1 MSYDHSA
8 NRLQFANP
16 NGITI
21 EYSRDGGNTWLDY
34 GSTDSEKKVLVSNPN
49 KLSWYYGKHNIGT
62 ERTVNDQLRIT
73 INASKCGF
81 YTNLKT
87 VLIYGSTGGQNGCQ
101 VKIERAWRGS
111 EDIFDNTI
119 GTFQQS
125 GWSGWN
131 SYVMGHAFGG
141 GQGQTTNWG
150 ALRFTFFFTGIN
162 ENYAQTPNIINI
174 MMLGTTHW
182 IATSNMGTTGHIYDW
197 TVNQDAIFP
206 NAIQASKK
214 IEAPSMRVTA
224 QDGLIYEGITEA
236 TIQGAR
242 SVWFSDLSLQGRPVY
257 NSHFL
262 YNPGNNV
269 LTVSAITGNAATASK
284 FNSARTIKLTG
295 NITGSTSSDG
305 ESGWSIATTIP
316 ANTVTNA
323 MLAGSIANDKLTNS
337 AITVAGNSISLGGS
351 LTAETL
357 RTSLGLS
364 NAMHFVGIAT
374 VAITDGSTTDPK
386 ITNYTTKQKGDVI
399 IDKESSYEYVWTG
412 AAWERLG
419 GDSSYK
425 TVQGAV
431 ADPAASGNSS
441 TFIKTI
447 SQDTNGVITATK
459 ATIANFVLKA
469 NDVGV
474 MSYNGSS
481 AGTITLK
488 NGTGIKITN
497 ASGVITFA
505 HSNAV
510 TAKTAYGSTATT
522 ASADGGSIV
531 VTDVKYD
538 AQGHITG
545 STDRT
550 IKLSQTTYTLAGL
563 MGSSE
568 KGTSTIPIYWDGS
581 AWQRISSYSGKAA
594 TAGTADKVAHSI
606 TVNGS
611 TFDGSANVDT
621 GAIGIAY
628 GGTGATTR
636 AEAWRALSMGYIASS
651 DIDDWIEIGTKS
663 YGGETDLANSPAGG
677 DDYGVIVNYVNSGT
691 SWNKQNNWIWQIGLT
706 TETGNNMYLRHAVN
720 QGTWTKWAK
729 FVTSMNY
736 NTYAP
741 KLDGTGA
748 TGTWS
753 ISINGT
759 AAKATS
765 DEDGNKIST
774 TYLKT
779 NGNGSAVTNLNA
791 SNIATGT
798 LAAERLGTSGVT
810 AGSYGPAANATPDY
824 GATFNVPYLTVDNKG
839 RVTAASTKT
848 VKIPAV
854 SGIASVST
862 TGTGNAITEA
872 SYDTATRVLTFTKG
886 ATYNNYSLPAAS
898 TSARG
903 GITVGAGLAADSAG
917 KLSNSGVR
925 SIATGGTNG
934 TISVNTNGTTADVAV
949 KGLGSAAYTN
959 STAYAAAS
967 HSHNYVP
974 LAGGTMT
981 GALTLSGKPTA
992 ANQAA
997 NKSYVDAAT
1006 GANILMT
1013 TFKEIDTD
1021 GHQCYQVTDTGET
1034 LAEGKIIWVQVDK
1047 TPTTSGQ
1054 IYLKYNTSDYIPCMS
1069 CRNTTLDYNY
1079 FRLGWRLSLQYSNSK
1094 WNVLS
1099 SPDSQWPIYMNSS
1112 TANGAYPIFAAYT
1125 PSLGSGAKSNTVI
1138 YNSAITMNPSTGS
1151 ITASKVYGAVWNDY
1165 AEFRSAT
1172 MPIAAGRV
1180 VCSNDSGELS
1190 IVTERLQAFEGVTSD
1205 TYGFAIGETET
1216 AKTPLAVAG
1225 RVLVYTDG
1233 DRYSFHS
1240 GDTVCA
1246 GKNGT
1251 ISKMTREE
1259 IIQYPDRIVGVVS
1272 EIPEYKT
1279 WGTGNIA
1286 VNNRIWITV
1295 K

>member
-1 MSYDHSA
+1 MSYDHNA

-16 NGITI
+16 EGITI
-21 EYSRDGGNTWLDY
+21 EYSNDGGATWIDY
-34 GSTDSEKKVLVSNPN
+34 GATDQQKIKIVSG
-49 KLSWYYGKHNIGT
+49 LSDAPLYYGQKHNGS

-73 INASKCGF
+73 INASKCHF

-111 EDIFDNTI
+111 EDTFDNEI
-119 GTFQQS
+119 GTFTWS

-141 GQGQTTNWG
+141 GTGQTSNWG
-150 ALRFTFFFTGIN
+150 ALRFTFFYTGLN
-162 ENYAQTPNIINI
+162 EKYAQAPQIINI

-182 IATSNMGTTGHIYDW
+182 TSTSNMGTTGHIYDW
-197 TVNQDAIFP
+197 DFQQNAYFP
-206 NAIQASKK
+206 SGIRAAGITLTTQGGLKYQR
-214 IEAPSMRVTA
+214 IEQVTA
-224 QDGLIYEGITEA
+224 QGY
-236 TIQGAR
+236 R
-242 SVWFSDLSLQGRPVY
+242 PVWFSDLSYTGTPVY
-257 NSHFL
+257 NSDFTYDPSINTLRVH
-262 YNPGNNV
+262 
-269 LTVSAITGNAATASK
+269 AISGNAATASQ
-284 FNSARTIKLTG
+284 FNSTRTIKLTG
-295 NITGSTSSDG
+295 NVTGSVSSTG
-305 ESGWSIATTIP
+305 ASGWDIKTTIP

-323 MLAGSIANDKLTNS
+323 MLAGSIANNKLTNS
-337 AITVAGNSISLGGS
+337 AITIAGNAISLGGS

-364 NAMHFVGIAT
+364 SAMHFIGTAT

-386 ITNYTTKQKGDVI
+386 IDKYTTKQKGDVI
-399 IDKESSYEYVWTG
+399 IDKDSSYEYVWTG
-412 AAWERLG
+412 TAWERLG

-425 TVQGAV
+425 TVQSAV

-459 ATIANFVLKA
+459 ATIANFVLNA

-488 NGTGIKITN
+488 NGAGINITN
-497 ASGVITFA
+497 AKGVITFA
-505 HSNAV
+505 HSNTVA
-510 TAKTAYGSTATT
+510 AKTAYGSTATT

-563 MGSSE
+563 MGGSA
-568 KGTSTIPIYWDGS
+568 KGSANLPVYWDGTKW
-581 AWQRISSYSGKAA
+581 ATITSYSGKAA
-594 TAGTADKVAHSI
+594 TAGIADKTAHSI
-606 TVNGS
+606 TLNGK
-611 TFDGSANVDT
+611 TFDGSVDVDVGT
-621 GAIGIAY
+621 LGIAD
-628 GGTGATTR
+628 GGTGGATR
-636 AEAWRALSMGYIASS
+636 ADAWRALSMGYVASH
-651 DIDDWIEIGTKS
+651 DINDWIEIGTKS
-663 YGGETDLANSPAGG
+663 YGGESDLVNSPAGG
-677 DDYGVIVNYVNSGT
+677 NDYGVVINYLNSGT
-691 SWNKQNNWIWQIGLT
+691 SWNHKDNWIWQLGLT

-720 QGTWTKWAK
+720 QGNWTVWSK
-729 FVTSMNY
+729 FLTNHNF

-748 TGTWS
+748 TGTWA

-779 NGNGSAVTNLNA
+779 NGNGSSVTNLNA
-791 SNIATGT
+791 SNITTGI
-798 LAAERLGTSGVT
+798 LAAERLETSGVS
-810 AGSYGPAANATPDY
+810 AGSYGPAIDATPDY
-824 GATFNVPYLTVDNKG
+824 GATFNVPYVTIDNKG
-839 RVTAASTKT
+839 RITAASTKT
-848 VKIPAV
+848 IKIPDV

-872 SYDTATRVLTFTKG
+872 AYDTETRVLTFTKG
-886 ATYNNYSLPAAS
+886 ATYNNYSLPAA
-898 TSARG
+898 TTAVRG
-903 GITVGAGLAADSAG
+903 GITVGAGLAVDTAG
-917 KLSNSGVR
+917 KLSNTGVR
-925 SIATGGTNG
+925 SIQSGGTNG
-934 TISVNTNGTTADVAV
+934 TIAVNTNGTTVDVAV
-949 KGLGSAAYTN
+949 KGLGTAAYTN
-959 STAYAAAS
+959 SNAYAPAV
-967 HSHNYVP
+967 HTHPYVP

-1013 TFKEIDTD
+1013 TFKELDAN
-1021 GHQCYQVTDTGET
+1021 GNQCYQVTETGET
-1034 LAEGKIIWVQVDK
+1034 LTEGKVIWIQVDK
-1047 TPTTSGQ
+1047 TPTTPGA
-1054 IYLKYNTSDYIPCMS
+1054 IYLKYNTANYYPCYS
-1069 CRNTTLDYNY
+1069 NRGNTLNDEY
-1079 FRLGWRLSLQYSNSK
+1079 FRIGWRLSLQYSDSK

-1099 SPDSQWPIYMNSS
+1099 SPDSEWPIYTNTS
-1112 TANGAYPIFAAYT
+1112 TASAEYPIFASPTTEPAGKVNGVVYS
-1125 PSLGSGAKSNTVI
+1125 PN
-1138 YNSAITMNPSTGS
+1138 ITMNPSRGS

-1165 AEFRSAT
+1165 AEFRSAA
-1172 MPIAAGRV
+1172 MPVAAGRV
-1180 VCSNDSGELS
+1180 VYSNDSGELF
-1190 IVTERLQAFEGVTSD
+1190 ITTERLQAFEGVTSD
-1205 TYGFAIGETET
+1205 TYGFAIGETGT

-1225 RVLVYTDG
+1225 RVLVYTDE
-1233 DRYSFHS
+1233 DRHSFHS

-1259 IIQYPDRIVGVVS
+1259 IINYPDRIVGVVS
-1272 EIPEYKT
+1272 EIPEYTT

>member
-1 MSYDHSA
+1 MSYVHNA
-8 NRLQFANP
+8 NRLQFADP
-16 NGITI
+16 SGITV
-21 EYSRDGGNTWLDY
+21 EYSRDGGATWLDY
-34 GSTDSEKKVLVSNPN
+34 EISDQDKISFVSGIETPI
-49 KLSWYYGKHNIGT
+49 YYGDRRSASQ
-62 ERTVNDQLRIT
+62 RTLNDQLRIT
-73 INASKCGF
+73 VNASKCGI

-87 VLIYGSTGGQNGCQ
+87 VLILGSSGGTTCK
-101 VKIERAWRGS
+101 VKIEVSHRGS
-111 EDIFDNTI
+111 DDNFTDVL
-119 GTFQQS
+119 GTFPWS

-131 SYVMGHAFGG
+131 SYTINHSFGG
-141 GQGQTTNWG
+141 SEFQTYNWG
-150 ALRFTFFFTGIN
+150 ALRFTFFWTELD
-162 ENYAQTPNIINI
+162 ENYVQMAYLLN
-174 MMLGTTHW
+174 MMMFGTTHW
-182 IATSNMGTTGHIYDW
+182 AHHSFMGKHGHIYNWDA
-197 TVNQDAIFP
+197 NQNAIFP
-206 NAIQASKK
+206 AGIALNGIFNYRNIETTVSANAVSN
-214 IEAPSMRVTA
+214 
-224 QDGLIYEGITEA
+224 
-236 TIQGAR
+236 
-242 SVWFSDLSLQGRPVY
+242 VWFSHYQQKGRPV
-257 NSHFL
+257 SSTAFQ
-262 YNPGNNV
+262 YNPSTNTLIVG
-269 LTVSAITGNAATASK
+269 TVQGNALTASK
-284 FNSARTIKLTG
+284 LNHRADVILSGNVVGSAS
-295 NITGSTSSDG
+295 STG
-305 ESGWSIATTIP
+305 ESGWDIKTTIP
-316 ANTVTNA
+316 SNTVTNA

-337 AITVAGNSISLGGS
+337 AITIAGNSISLGGS
-351 LTAETL
+351 LTAEAL

-425 TVQGAV
+425 TVQSAV

-481 AGTITLK
+481 AGIITLK
-488 NGTGIKITN
+488 NGTGINITN

-505 HSNAV
+505 HSNTVA
-510 TAKTAYGSTATT
+510 AKTAYGSTDTT

-568 KGTSTIPIYWDGS
+568 KGTSTIPVYWDGS

-606 TVNGS
+606 TVNGKS
-611 TFDGSANVDT
+611 FDGSANIDT

-636 AEAWRALSMGYIASS
+636 AEAWRALSMGYVASN
-651 DIDDWIEIGTKS
+651 DINDWIEIGTKS

-677 DDYGVIVNYVNSGT
+677 NDYGVIINYLNSDT
-691 SWNKQNNWIWQIGLT
+691 TWNHKTNWIWQIGLT

-720 QGTWTKWAK
+720 TGNWTTWSKLLTNHN
-729 FVTSMNY
+729 F

-779 NGNGSAVTNLNA
+779 NGNGAAVTNLNA

-810 AGSYGPAANATPDY
+810 AGSYGPAENATPDY

-898 TSARG
+898 TSTRG
-903 GITVGAGLAADSAG
+903 GITVGAGLAADTAG
-917 KLSNSGVR
+917 KLSNAGVR
-925 SIATGGTNG
+925 SIQSGGTNG
-934 TISVNTNGTTADVAV
+934 TIAVNTNGTTVDIAV
-949 KGLGSAAYTN
+949 KGLGTAAYTD

-967 HSHNYVP
+967 HSHNYLP

-981 GALTLSGKPTA
+981 GALTLSGKPTT

-1006 GANILMT
+1006 GANVLT
-1013 TFKEIDTD
+1013 AAFVEKDAD
-1021 GHQCYQVTDTGET
+1021 GHQCYQVTETGET
-1034 LAEGKIIWVQVDK
+1034 LTEGKVIWIQVDK

-1054 IYLKYNTSDYIPCMS
+1054 VYLKYNTSDYIPCMS

-1079 FRLGWRLSLQYSNSK
+1079 FRLGWRLSLQYSDSK

-1099 SPDSQWPIYMNSS
+1099 SPDSQWPIHLNSS

-1125 PSLGSGAKSNTVI
+1125 PSLSSGALSNTVI

-1165 AEFRSAT
+1165 AEFRSAVK
-1172 MPIAAGRV
+1172 PIAAGRV
-1180 VCSNDSGELS
+1180 VCSNDSGELFV
-1190 IVTERLQAFEGVTSD
+1190 VTERLQAFEGVTSD

-1225 RVLVYTDG
+1225 RVLVYTDE

-1286 VNNRIWITV
+1286 VNDRIWITV

>member
-1 MSYDHSA
+1 MHNA
-8 NRLQFANP
+8 NRLQFADP

-21 EYSRDGGNTWLDY
+21 EYSVDGGTTWVDY
-34 GSTDSEKKVLVSNPN
+34 GANNQQKIALVSGYNNWALYYGHNTDSAQRSIN
-49 KLSWYYGKHNIGT
+49 H
-62 ERTVNDQLRIT
+62 QLRIT
-73 INASKCGF
+73 INAHDCKV
-81 YTNLKT
+81 YANLNT
-87 VLIYGSTGGQNGCQ
+87 ILIFGSTNGQIGCQ
-101 VKIERAWRGS
+101 VKIEKANRGS
-111 EDIFDNTI
+111 ETNFNEVL
-119 GTFQQS
+119 GTYKWS

-131 SYVMGHAFGG
+131 SYTFGKRRDFGG
-141 GQGQTTNWG
+141 SAYQTDHWG
-150 ALRFTFFFTGIN
+150 ALRFTFFYTELHTSFTGTPTIN
-162 ENYAQTPNIINI
+162 QI
-174 MMLGTTHW
+174 MMFGVTAW
-182 IATSNMGTTGHIYDW
+182 SAPSKMAKYNHIYDW
-197 TVNQDAIFP
+197 DINQNVSFPAGISLDGIFDYKNIETTLSADAVS
-206 NAIQASKK
+206 N
-214 IEAPSMRVTA
+214 
-224 QDGLIYEGITEA
+224 
-236 TIQGAR
+236 
-242 SVWFSDLSLQGRPVY
+242 VWFSHYQQKGRPVSS
-257 NSHFL
+257 NAFQ
-262 YNPGNNV
+262 YNPGTNTLIV
-269 LTVSAITGNAATASK
+269 GTVQGNALTASK
-284 FNSARTIKLTG
+284 LNHKADVILSG
-295 NITGSTSSDG
+295 NVTGSASSTG
-305 ESGWSIATTIP
+305 ESGWDIKTTIP
-316 ANTVTNA
+316 SNTVTNV

-351 LTAETL
+351 LTAEAL

-425 TVQGAV
+425 TVQSAV

-481 AGTITLK
+481 ASTITLK
-488 NGTGIKITN
+488 NGAGINITN

-505 HSNAV
+505 HSNTV
-510 TAKTAYGSTATT
+510 TAKTAYGSTATA

-563 MGSSE
+563 MGGSA
-568 KGTSTIPIYWDGS
+568 KGSANLPVYWDGTKWE
-581 AWQRISSYSGKAA
+581 AITSYGGKAA

-606 TVNGS
+606 TVNGKS
-611 TFDGSANVDT
+611 FDGSANIDT

-636 AEAWRALSMGYIASS
+636 AEAWRALSMGYVASH
-651 DIDDWIEIGTKS
+651 DINDWIEIGTKS

-677 DDYGVIVNYVNSGT
+677 NDYGIIVNYLNSDT
-691 SWNKQNNWIWQIGLT
+691 TWNHKTNWIWQIGLT

-720 QGTWTKWAK
+720 TGNWTTWSKLLTNHN
-729 FVTSMNY
+729 F

-779 NGNGSAVTNLNA
+779 DGNGAAVTNLNA

-872 SYDTATRVLTFTKG
+872 SYDTETRVLTFTKG
-886 ATYNNYSLPAAS
+886 ATYNNYSLPAA
-898 TSARG
+898 TTAARG
-903 GITVGAGLAADSAG
+903 GITVGAGLAVDTAG

-934 TISVNTNGTTADVAV
+934 TISVNTNGITADVAV

-959 STAYAAAS
+959 STAYAAAT

-981 GALTLSGKPTA
+981 GALTLSGKPTT

-1021 GHQCYQVTDTGET
+1021 GHQCYQVTETGET
-1034 LAEGKIIWVQVDK
+1034 LTEGKVIWIQVDK

-1054 IYLKYNTSDYIPCMS
+1054 VYLKYNTSDYIPCIS
-1069 CRNTTLDYNY
+1069 CRDTILDENY
-1079 FRLGWRLSLQYSNSK
+1079 FRRGWRLSLQYSDSK

-1099 SPDSQWPIYMNSS
+1099 SPDSQWPIYINKSATNAS
-1112 TANGAYPIFAAYT
+1112 YPIFAAYET
-1125 PSLGSGAKSNTVI
+1125 SPDVKTNMVL
-1138 YNSAITMNPSTGS
+1138 YNSNITMNPSTGS

-1165 AEFRSAT
+1165 AEFRSAA

-1180 VCSNDSGELS
+1180 VCSNDSGELFV
-1190 IVTERLQAFEGVTSD
+1190 VTERLQAFEGVTSD
-1205 TYGFAIGETET
+1205 TYGFAIGETAT

-1225 RVLVYTDG
+1225 RVLVYTDE

-1286 VNNRIWITV
+1286 VNDRIWITV

>member
-8 NRLQFANP
+8 NRLQFADP
-16 NGITI
+16 EGITI
-21 EYSRDGGNTWLDY
+21 EYSNDGGATWVNY
-34 GSTDSEKKVLVSNPN
+34 GVTDKGKIEFVSGIPRTM
-49 KLSWYYGKHNIGT
+49 LYYGGKSNGSQ
-62 ERTVNDQLRIT
+62 RTVNDQLRIT
-73 INASKCGF
+73 INAAKCQL

-87 VLIYGSTGGQNGCQ
+87 VLIQGSTGGQDGCQ

-111 EDIFDNTI
+111 EDAFDNEI
-119 GTFQQS
+119 GTFVWQ

-141 GQGQTTNWG
+141 GSGQTSNWG
-150 ALRFTFFFTGIN
+150 ALRFTFFYTGLN
-162 ENYAQTPNIINI
+162 EKYAQTPGIYSMI
-174 MMLGTTHW
+174 MLGTTHW
-182 IATSNMGTTGHIYDW
+182 TATSNMGATGHIYSWDEQQ
-197 TVNQDAIFP
+197 NAYFP
-206 NAIQASKK
+206 SCIRAAGIVLTTQGGLNYQR
-214 IEAPSMRVTA
+214 IEQVSA
-224 QDGLIYEGITEA
+224 QGY
-236 TIQGAR
+236 R
-242 SVWFSDLSLQGRPVY
+242 PVWFSDLSYTGIPVY
-257 NSHFL
+257 NSDFTYDPSINTLRVH
-262 YNPGNNV
+262 
-269 LTVSAITGNAATASK
+269 AITGNAATASK

-295 NITGSTSSDG
+295 NVTGSVSSDG
-305 ESGWSIATTIP
+305 ASGWSIATTIP
-316 ANTVTNA
+316 ANTIANA
-323 MLAGSIANDKLTNS
+323 MLAGSIANDKLANS
-337 AITVAGNSISLGGS
+337 SVTIAGNAISLGGS

-357 RTSLGLS
+357 RTALGLS
-364 NAMHFVGIAT
+364 SAMHFVGTAT

-386 ITNYTTKQKGDVI
+386 IDKYTTKQKGDVI

-412 AAWERLG
+412 TTWERLG

-425 TVQGAV
+425 TIQSAV

-459 ATIANFVLKA
+459 ATIANFVLNA

-488 NGTGIKITN
+488 NGAGINITN
-497 ASGVITFA
+497 AKGVITFA
-505 HSNAV
+505 HSNTVA
-510 TAKTAYGSTATT
+510 AKTAYGSTATT

-611 TFDGSANVDT
+611 TFDGSANIDT

-636 AEAWRALSMGYIASS
+636 AEAWRALSMDSVASS

-677 DDYGVIVNYVNSGT
+677 NDYGVIVNYVNSGT
-691 SWNKQNNWIWQIGLT
+691 SWNKKNNWIWQLGLT

-720 QGTWTKWAK
+720 QGTWTVWSK
-729 FVTSMNY
+729 FLTNHNF

-779 NGNGSAVTNLNA
+779 DGNGSAVTNLNA

-848 VKIPAV
+848 IKIPAV

-886 ATYNNYSLPAAS
+886 STFNNYSLPAATAS
-898 TSARG
+898 TLG
-903 GITVGAGLAADSAG
+903 GVSVGTGLAVDAAG

-974 LAGGTMT
+974 LTGGTMT

-1006 GANILMT
+1006 GATILT
-1013 TFKEIDTD
+1013 AAFVKKDAD
-1021 GHQCYQVTDTGET
+1021 GHQCYQVTETGET
-1034 LAEGKIIWVQVDK
+1034 LTEGKVIWIQVDT
-1047 TPTTSGQ
+1047 TPTTEGQ
-1054 IYLKYNTSDYIPCMS
+1054 VYLKYNTSDYYPCKS
-1069 CRNTTLDYNY
+1069 NRNGILTYNY
-1079 FRLGWRLSLQYSNSK
+1079 FRAGWRLSLQYSDSQ

-1099 SPDSQWPIYMNSS
+1099 SPDSQWPLAATAS
-1112 TANGAYPIFAAYT
+1112 TNNAAYPIYAAHST
-1125 PSLGSGAKSNTVI
+1125 SPSDLTRAVI

-1165 AEFRSAT
+1165 AEFRSAA

-1190 IVTERLQAFEGVTSD
+1190 IVTKRLQAFEGVTSD

-1225 RVLVYTDG
+1225 RVLVYTDE

>member
-1 MSYDHSA
+1 MSYQH
-8 NRLQFANP
+8 NGNKLQFAKP
-16 NGITI
+16 AGII
-21 EYSRDGGNTWLDY
+21 VEYSNDGGATWVDY
-34 GSTDSEKKVLVSNPN
+34 GLSDAQKTQFVSGIGASLILGKRFDSVS
-49 KLSWYYGKHNIGT
+49 SSISS
-62 ERTVNDQLRIT
+62 NDQLRIT
-73 INASKCGF
+73 LIAHKCGV
-81 YTNLKT
+81 YTSPKT
-87 VLIYGSTGGQNGCQ
+87 ILFNATTGGQFQSGK
-101 VKIERAWRGS
+101 VKIEIALRGS
-111 EDIFDNTI
+111 VDNFSTVL
-119 GTFQQS
+119 GTYEWTGGS
-125 GWSGWN
+125 AWN
-131 SYVMGHAFGG
+131 SIPITVTTFGG
-141 GQGQTTNWG
+141 SDAQTTNYG
-150 ALRFTFFFTGIN
+150 ALRFTFYTDKPISSSPWGAPQILD
-162 ENYAQTPNIINI
+162 
-174 MMLGTTHW
+174 MMLFGLGNW
-182 IATSNMGTTGHIYDW
+182 TSPSIMARTGHIYSW
-197 TVNQDAIFP
+197 TDNQNAIFP
-206 NAIQASKK
+206 AWIDAKVNASSFTYRNISTVVDNSNYGLWVGTTT
-214 IEAPSMRVTA
+214 PSV
-224 QDGLIYEGITEA
+224 ITSININPA
-236 TIQGAR
+236 TKTFNGA
-242 SVWFSDLSLQGRPVY
+242 
-257 NSHFL
+257 N
-262 YNPGNNV
+262 
-269 LTVSAITGNAATASK
+269 ITGNAATATY
-284 FNSARTIKLTG
+284 FNSARSIKLSG
-295 NITGSTSSDG
+295 DVTGSASSNG
-305 ESGWSIATTIP
+305 AGWNIVTTIP
-316 ANTVTNA
+316 ANTITNA

-351 LTAETL
+351 LTAEAL

-386 ITNYTTKQKGDVI
+386 ITNYTTKQKGDVV

-425 TVQGAV
+425 TVQSAV

-488 NGTGIKITN
+488 NGAGINITN

-505 HSNAV
+505 HSNTVA
-510 TAKTAYGSTATT
+510 AKTAYGSTATT

-606 TVNGS
+606 TVNGKS
-611 TFDGSANVDT
+611 FDGSANIDT

-636 AEAWRALSMGYIASS
+636 AEAWRALSMGYVASN
-651 DIDDWIEIGTKS
+651 DINDWIEIGTKS

-677 DDYGVIVNYVNSGT
+677 NDYGIIVNYLNSDT
-691 SWNKQNNWIWQIGLT
+691 TWNHKTNWIWQIGLT

-720 QGTWTKWAK
+720 TGNWTTWSKLLTNHN
-729 FVTSMNY
+729 F

-779 NGNGSAVTNLNA
+779 NGNGAAVTNLNA

-824 GATFNVPYLTVDNKG
+824 GATFNVPYVTVDNKG

-898 TSARG
+898 TSDRG
-903 GITVGAGLAADSAG
+903 GITVGAGLAVDTAG

-934 TISVNTNGTTADVAV
+934 TISVNINGTTADVAV

-959 STAYAAAS
+959 STAYAAAT

-981 GALTLSGKPTA
+981 GALTLSGKPTT

-1021 GHQCYQVTDTGET
+1021 GHQCYQVTETGET
-1034 LAEGKIIWVQVDK
+1034 LTEGKVIWIQVDK

-1054 IYLKYNTSDYIPCMS
+1054 VYLKYNTSDYIPCMS
-1069 CRNTTLDYNY
+1069 CRNTTLDENY
-1079 FRLGWRLSLQYSNSK
+1079 FRRGWRLSLQYADSK

-1099 SPDSQWPIYMNSS
+1099 SPDSQWPIYINKSATNAS
-1112 TANGAYPIFAAYT
+1112 YPIFAAYET
-1125 PSLGSGAKSNTVI
+1125 SPDVKTNMVL
-1138 YNSAITMNPSTGS
+1138 YNSNITMNPSTGS

-1165 AEFRSAT
+1165 AEFRSAA

-1205 TYGFAIGETET
+1205 TYGFAIGETKT

-1225 RVLVYTDG
+1225 RVLVYTDEN
-1233 DRYSFHS
+1233 RYSFHS

-1286 VNNRIWITV
+1286 VNDRIWITV

>member
-1 MSYDHSA
+1 MSYDHNA
-8 NRLQFANP
+8 NRLQFADP
-16 NGITI
+16 SGITV
-21 EYSRDGGNTWLDY
+21 EYSRDGGATWLDY
-34 GSTDSEKKVLVSNPN
+34 EISDQDKISFVSGIETPI
-49 KLSWYYGKHNIGT
+49 YYGDRRSASQ
-62 ERTVNDQLRIT
+62 RTLNDQLRIT
-73 INASKCGF
+73 VNASKCGI

-87 VLIYGSTGGQNGCQ
+87 VLILGSTGGTTCK
-101 VKIERAWRGS
+101 VKIEVSHRGS
-111 EDIFDNTI
+111 DDNFTDVL
-119 GTFQQS
+119 GTFPWS

-131 SYVMGHAFGG
+131 SYTINHSFGG
-141 GQGQTTNWG
+141 GESQTYNWG
-150 ALRFTFFFTGIN
+150 ALRFTFFWTELN
-162 ENYAQTPNIINI
+162 ENYVQMAYLLN
-174 MMLGTTHW
+174 MMMFGTTHW
-182 IATSNMGTTGHIYDW
+182 SHHSSMGKHGHIYNWDA
-197 TVNQDAIFP
+197 NQNVTFP
-206 NAIQASKK
+206 ASIQTLGGV
-214 IEAPSMRVTA
+214 RVKA
-224 QDGLIYEGITEA
+224 QDGFIYDGITEA
-236 TIQGAR
+236 TIQGNRA
-242 SVWFSDLSLQGRPVY
+242 VWFSDLSLKGRPVY
-257 NSHFL
+257 NSNFL
-262 YNPGNNV
+262 YNPGTNT
-269 LTVSAITGNAATASK
+269 LTVGSITGNAATADYFS
-284 FNSARTIKLTG
+284 SARPIQLSG
-295 NITGSTSSDG
+295 NITGSASSNG
-305 ESGWSIATTIP
+305 GGWNIVTTIP

-351 LTAETL
+351 LTAEAL

-386 ITNYTTKQKGDVI
+386 ITNYTTKQKGDVV

-425 TVQGAV
+425 TVQSAV

-488 NGTGIKITN
+488 NGAGINITN

-505 HSNAV
+505 HSNTVA
-510 TAKTAYGSTATT
+510 AKTAYGSTDTT

-550 IKLSQTTYTLAGL
+550 IKLSQTTYTLARL

-606 TVNGS
+606 TVNGKS
-611 TFDGSANVDT
+611 FDGSANIDT
-621 GAIGIAY
+621 GAIDIAY

-636 AEAWRALSMGYIASS
+636 AEAWRALSMGYVASH
-651 DIDDWIEIGTKS
+651 DINDWIEIGTKS
-663 YGGETDLANSPAGG
+663 YGGEDDLANSPAGG
-677 DDYGVIVNYVNSGT
+677 NDYGIIVNYLNSDT
-691 SWNKQNNWIWQIGLT
+691 TWNHKTNQIWQIGLT

-720 QGTWTKWAK
+720 TGNWTTWSKLLTNHN
-729 FVTSMNY
+729 F

-741 KLDGTGA
+741 RLDGTGA

-779 NGNGSAVTNLNA
+779 DGNGAAVTNLNA

-798 LAAERLGTSGVT
+798 LAAERLGTSGVA

-898 TSARG
+898 TSTRG
-903 GITVGAGLAADSAG
+903 GITVGAGLAVDTAG
-917 KLSNSGVR
+917 KLSNSGIR

-967 HSHNYVP
+967 HTHPYVP

-981 GALTLSGKPTA
+981 GALTLSGKPTT

-1006 GANILMT
+1006 GANVLT
-1013 TFKEIDTD
+1013 AAFVEKDAD
-1021 GHQCYQVTDTGET
+1021 GHQCYQVTETGET
-1034 LAEGKIIWVQVDK
+1034 LTEGKIIWIQVDK

-1054 IYLKYNTSDYIPCMS
+1054 IYLKYNTSEYIPCMS
-1069 CRNTTLDYNY
+1069 CRNTILDYNY

-1165 AEFRSAT
+1165 AEFRSAVK
-1172 MPIAAGRV
+1172 PIAAGRV

-1225 RVLVYTDG
+1225 RVLVYTDE

-1286 VNNRIWITV
+1286 VNDRIWITV

>member
-8 NRLQFANP
+8 NRLQFADP
-16 NGITI
+16 EGITI
-21 EYSRDGGNTWLDY
+21 EYSNDGGATWVNY
-34 GSTDSEKKVLVSNPN
+34 GVTDKGKIEFASGIPRTML
-49 KLSWYYGKHNIGT
+49 YYGGKSNGSQ
-62 ERTVNDQLRIT
+62 RTVNDQLRIT
-73 INASKCGF
+73 INAAKCKL

-87 VLIYGSTGGQNGCQ
+87 VLIQGSTGGQDGCQ

-111 EDIFDNTI
+111 EDAFDNEI
-119 GTFQQS
+119 GTFVWQ

-141 GQGQTTNWG
+141 GTGQTSNWG
-150 ALRFTFFFTGIN
+150 ALRFTFFYTSLD
-162 ENYAQTPNIINI
+162 EKYAQTPGIYSMI
-174 MMLGTTHW
+174 MLGTTHW
-182 IATSNMGTTGHIYDW
+182 RATSNMGATGHIYSWDEQQNA
-197 TVNQDAIFP
+197 VFP
-206 NAIQASKK
+206 SGIRAAGIVLTTQGGLNYQR
-214 IEAPSMRVTA
+214 IEQVSA
-224 QDGLIYEGITEA
+224 QGY
-236 TIQGAR
+236 R
-242 SVWFSDLSLQGRPVY
+242 PVWFSDLSYTGTPVY
-257 NSHFL
+257 NSDFTYDPSINTLRVH
-262 YNPGNNV
+262 
-269 LTVSAITGNAATASK
+269 AITGNAATASK

-305 ESGWSIATTIP
+305 ESGWNIATTIP

-364 NAMHFVGIAT
+364 SAMHFIGTAT

-386 ITNYTTKQKGDVI
+386 ITGYATKQKGDVI
-399 IDKESSYEYVWTG
+399 IDKDSSYEYVWTG
-412 AAWERLG
+412 TAWERLG

-425 TVQGAV
+425 TVQSAV

-459 ATIANFVLKA
+459 ATIANFVLNA

-488 NGTGIKITN
+488 NGAGINITN
-497 ASGVITFA
+497 AKGVITFA
-505 HSNAV
+505 HSNTVA
-510 TAKTAYGSTATT
+510 AKTAYGSTATT

-611 TFDGSANVDT
+611 TFDGSANIDT

-677 DDYGVIVNYVNSGT
+677 NDYGVIVNYVNSGT
-691 SWNKQNNWIWQIGLT
+691 SWNKKNNWIWQIGLT

-720 QGTWTKWAK
+720 QSTWTKWAK

-753 ISINGT
+753 ISINGI

-779 NGNGSAVTNLNA
+779 DGNGSAVTNLNA

-862 TGTGNAITEA
+862 TGTGNAITAA

-886 ATYNNYSLPAAS
+886 STFNNYSLPAATAS
-898 TSARG
+898 TLG
-903 GITVGAGLAADSAG
+903 GVSVGTGLAVDTAG
-917 KLSNSGVR
+917 KLSNAGVR
-925 SIATGGTNG
+925 SIQSGGTNG
-934 TISVNTNGTTADVAV
+934 TIAVNTNGTTVDVAV

-959 STAYAAAS
+959 SNAYAAAS
-967 HSHNYVP
+967 HSHNYVS

-1006 GANILMT
+1006 GANVLT
-1013 TFKEIDTD
+1013 AAFVEKDTD
-1021 GHQCYQVTDTGET
+1021 GHECYQVTETGET
-1034 LAEGKIIWVQVDK
+1034 LTEGKVIWIQVDT
-1047 TPTTSGQ
+1047 TPTTTGV
-1054 IYLKYNTSDYIPCMS
+1054 IYLKYNTSSYYPCKS
-1069 CRNTTLDYNY
+1069 NRNEALDYEY
-1079 FRLGWRLSLQYSNSK
+1079 FRAGWRLSLQYSNSQ

-1099 SPDSQWPIYMNSS
+1099 SPDSQWPVFMRKS
-1112 TANGAYPIFAAYT
+1112 TANAAYPLSAMSST
-1125 PSLGSGAKSNTVI
+1125 SPRGKSNTMI

-1165 AEFRSAT
+1165 AEFRSAAT
-1172 MPIAAGRV
+1172 PVAAGRV
-1180 VCSNDSGELS
+1180 VYSNDSGELF
-1190 IVTERLQAFEGVTSD
+1190 ITTERLQAFEGVTSD

-1225 RVLVYTDG
+1225 RVLVYTDE
-1233 DRYSFHS
+1233 DRHSFHS

-1259 IIQYPDRIVGVVS
+1259 IINYPDRIVGVVS
-1272 EIPEYKT
+1272 EIPEYTT

>member
-1 MSYDHSA
+1 MSYDHNA
-8 NRLQFANP
+8 NRLQFADP
-16 NGITI
+16 KGITI
-21 EYSRDGGNTWLDY
+21 EYSRDNGATWLDY
-34 GSTDSEKKVLVSNPN
+34 GATYGEKVRFVSGQNTIF
-49 KLSWYYGKHNIGT
+49 YYGKRNDGT
-62 ERTVNDQLRIT
+62 TRTVNDQLRIT
-73 INASKCGF
+73 INASKCGL

-87 VLIYGSTGGQNGCQ
+87 VLINGSTGGQDGCQ
-101 VKIERAWRGS
+101 VKIEHSQRGS
-111 EDIFDNTI
+111 DDTFNKII
-119 GTFQQS
+119 GTFQWA

-131 SYVMGHAFGG
+131 SYAMGHAFGG
-141 GQGQTTNWG
+141 GQTQTNNWG
-150 ALRFTFFFTGIN
+150 ALRFTFFFTGVN
-162 ENYAQTPNIINI
+162 DNYNQTPQILT
-174 MMLGTTHW
+174 MMMFGTTHW
-182 IATSNMGTTGHIYDW
+182 SINSQMMQHGHLYSWDW
-197 TVNQDAIFP
+197 QQNAIFP
-206 NAIQASKK
+206 AS
-214 IEAPSMRVTA
+214 
-224 QDGLIYEGITEA
+224 IT
-236 TIQGAR
+236 TTKTINIQGMESGTADKYR
-242 SVWFSDLSLQGRPVY
+242 YVWFSDSNYQGQPVY
-257 NSHFL
+257 NAKFM
-262 YNPGNNV
+262 YNPATNV
-269 LTVSAITGNAATASK
+269 LDVGAITGNAATASK

-305 ESGWSIATTIP
+305 ESGWNIATTIP

-337 AITVAGNSISLGGS
+337 AITIAGNAISLGGS

-357 RTSLGLS
+357 RTALGLS
-364 NAMHFVGIAT
+364 SAMHFIGTAT

-386 ITNYTTKQKGDVI
+386 IDKYTTKQKGDVI
-399 IDKESSYEYVWTG
+399 IDKDSSYEYVWTG

-425 TVQGAV
+425 TVQSAV

-459 ATIANFVLKA
+459 ATIANFVLNA

-488 NGTGIKITN
+488 NGAGINITN
-497 ASGVITFA
+497 AKGVITFA
-505 HSNAV
+505 HSNTVA
-510 TAKTAYGSTATT
+510 AKTAYGSTATT

-636 AEAWRALSMGYIASS
+636 ADAWRALSMGYVASH
-651 DIDDWIEIGTKS
+651 DINDWIEIGTKT
-663 YGGETDLANSPAGG
+663 YGGESDLANSPAGG
-677 DDYGVIVNYVNSGT
+677 NDYGIVTNYVSAYT
-691 SWNKQNNWIWQIGLT
+691 AWNHKDNWIWQLGLT

-720 QGTWTKWAK
+720 SMDWTAWSK
-729 FVTSMNY
+729 FLTNHNF

-748 TGTWS
+748 TGTWA

-779 NGNGSAVTNLNA
+779 NGNGSSVTNLNA
-791 SNIATGT
+791 SNITTGT
-798 LAAERLGTSGVT
+798 LAAERLETSGVS
-810 AGSYGPAANATPDY
+810 AGSYGPAIDATPDY
-824 GATFNVPYLTVDNKG
+824 GATFNVPYVTVDNKG
-839 RVTAASTKT
+839 RITAASTKT
-848 VKIPAV
+848 IKIPDV

-886 ATYNNYSLPAAS
+886 STFNNYSLPAATAS
-898 TSARG
+898 TLG
-903 GITVGAGLAADSAG
+903 GVSVGTGLAVDTAG

-1006 GANILMT
+1006 GANVLT
-1013 TFKEIDTD
+1013 AAFVEKDTD
-1021 GHQCYQVTDTGET
+1021 GHECYQVTETGET
-1034 LAEGKIIWVQVDK
+1034 LTEGKVIWIQVDT
-1047 TPTTSGQ
+1047 TPTTTGV
-1054 IYLKYNTSDYIPCMS
+1054 IYLKYNTSSYYPCKS
-1069 CRNTTLDYNY
+1069 NRNEALDYEY
-1079 FRLGWRLSLQYSNSK
+1079 FRAGWRLSLQYSNSQ

-1099 SPDSQWPIYMNSS
+1099 SPDSQWPVFTRKSTTNAAYPLSAMSS
-1112 TANGAYPIFAAYT
+1112 TS
-1125 PSLGSGAKSNTVI
+1125 PSGKSNTMI

-1165 AEFRSAT
+1165 AEFRSAA

-1190 IVTERLQAFEGVTSD
+1190 VVTERLQAFEGVTSD

-1225 RVLVYTDG
+1225 RVLVYTDE

-1279 WGTGNIA
+1279 WGTGNVA